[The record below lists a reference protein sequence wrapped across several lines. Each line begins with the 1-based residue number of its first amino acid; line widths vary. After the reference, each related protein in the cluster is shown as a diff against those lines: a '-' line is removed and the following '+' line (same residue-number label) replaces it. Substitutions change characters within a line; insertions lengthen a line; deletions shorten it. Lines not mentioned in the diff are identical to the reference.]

1 MQSIGISNVFD
12 LMGWLCMLLSQLS
25 LQDQINLNQKYR
37 LDQQTVQI
45 EENFCFLRKKAP
57 PHEGYMFLSS
67 EQLEAIRFK
76 AQQWYDSKTDQILLL
91 YLISYLA
98 GYFDPHKA
106 FQHFLTSP
114 MVELVAGDVYRFA
127 ALNQNYKEVNGCLIP
142 DFVPC
147 WQKKNRRSPQALNDS
162 PFSRMKHYLW
172 IPYSD
177 NLYSS
182 KVTHL
187 YVSSHALWIDDKEP
201 LVVAASPCLNE
212 KTFRYSYRD
221 CSSMQ
226 RLQFQIDEYLPSM
239 CDSLEVAI
247 ENILE
252 AAARHNAHILMF
264 PEMIASP
271 QLIEKVRLY
280 LNRNVNSYPPI
291 ICLPSTETPS
301 PGKPDQ
307 YQNTIYI
314 VDSIGNILAEY
325 HKQHPY
331 VDHKT
336 DPETGI
342 STEYYEPIFPDY
354 KLPVFH
360 IEGVGRVGIVIC
372 ADVFSDKLMDFL
384 FRSLQL
390 NILLVSSYTSG
401 TDAFFRALAPARS
414 ASCDVI
420 WCNTC
425 AAYPSLTE
433 NRQVTAYFPYGHL
446 TSNEEHCCSCQ
457 ADSENCHS
465 CMCTIHINPQYKC
478 KPQASALQHILF
490 SNDFR

>member
-1 MQSIGISNVFD
+1 MPPIDISNVFD
-12 LMGWLCMLLSQLS
+12 LLGWLCMLISRLS

-37 LDQQTVQI
+37 LDHQTAQI
-45 EENFCFLRKKAP
+45 EENFCFLHKKAP

-67 EQLEAIRFK
+67 EQLEKIRFK

-91 YLISYLA
+91 YLICYLA
-98 GYFDPHKA
+98 GYFDPHQA

-114 MVELVAGDVYRFA
+114 MVEHVTEHVYCFA

-147 WQKKNRRSPQALNDS
+147 WQKKNRHSPQALNDS

-182 KVTHL
+182 QVTHL
-187 YVSSHALWIDDKEP
+187 YVSKPALWIDDKKP
-201 LVVAASPCLNE
+201 LVVAASPCLSE

-221 CSSMQ
+221 CSSTQ
-226 RLQFQIDEYLPSM
+226 RLQFQIDEYLSPM

-247 ENILE
+247 EKNLK
-252 AAARHNAHILMF
+252 AAARYNAHILVF

-280 LNRNVNSYPPI
+280 LKRNVNSYPPI

-331 VDHKT
+331 VDQKK

-342 STEYYEPIFPDY
+342 LKEYYEPIFPDY

-372 ADVFSDKLMDFL
+372 ADVFSERLMDFL

-401 TDAFFRALAPARS
+401 TDAFFRALAQAKG

-433 NRQVTAYFPYGHL
+433 NCQVTAYFPYGH
-446 TSNEEHCCSCQ
+446 SASKEKFCYSCQ
-457 ADSENCHS
+457 ANSKNCHS
-465 CMCTIHINPQYKC
+465 CTCIIHINSQYEDKL
-478 KPQASALQHILF
+478 QSVIQHILL
-490 SNDFR
+490 